1 MLEEEE
7 VSKIVK
13 ELLIEE
19 KKIEEKVEEK
29 KKEILAENELKLITF
44 ADLKPQN

>member
-1 MLEEEE
+1 LT
-7 VSKIVK
+7 
-13 ELLIEE
+13 EE
-19 KKIEEKVEEK
+19 KKVEDKVVEE